1 LINMEKLIN
10 IMKELRDR
18 KNGCPW
24 DIEQDFSSIAPFTI
38 EEAYEVADAIE
49 RQDLD
54 NLKEELGDLLFQVV
68 FHAQMAAEQNA
79 FDITDVVNGIVDKMI
94 RRHPHV
100 FSKKKGDEKIEN
112 AEQQTLAW
120 DSFKEAERKQKAHT
134 KNETPSLMDGVP
146 VALPA
151 LTQAVK
157 LQRRAARIGFD
168 WTNKTEIF
176 DKISEELEEV
186 RHEIETEADKE
197 RVVDEIGDLFFAVS
211 NLARHLEIDPETAV
225 RVSNAKFTRRFK
237 AMEELA
243 RQSSEELKDM
253 SLDEME
259 ALYQQT
265 KRDEKRTMKAKEK

>member
-1 LINMEKLIN
+1 MEKLIN
-10 IMKELRDR
+10 IMKELRDP

-100 FSKKKGDEKIEN
+100 FSNKKGDEKIEN

-134 KNETPSLMDGVP
+134 KKETPSLMDGVP

-157 LQRRAARIGFD
+157 LQRRASRIGFD

-243 RQSSEELKDM
+243 RQSSEELNDM

-259 ALYQQT
+259 DLYQQT
-265 KRDEKRTMKAKEK
+265 KRDEKRTMKVKEK